1 MSFRKPCHMPFRK
14 LIPSFTLTA
23 CRPPFKASSRSL
35 QMAPPSP
42 PMLDDILSQMSQR
55 DFPSTQ
61 LFRSNSEFFNNN
73 TASIGTSTAADLLDN
88 ERSFLHSS
96 RHSSQNHDKWI
107 TSEAHIS
114 HSRYSQPSLFI
125 EDEDDYGGDEIL
137 QDSPELFTQRSDFH
151 KDLTVDSEGRAAN
164 VCELY

>member
-1 MSFRKPCHMPFRK
+1 
-14 LIPSFTLTA
+14 
-23 CRPPFKASSRSL
+23 
-35 QMAPPSP
+35 MAPPSP

-61 LFRSNSEFFNNN
+61 LFRSNSEFFNSA
-73 TASIGTSTAADLLDN
+73 ASIGTATAVDLLDN
-88 ERSFLHSS
+88 ERSFLHSGFYS
-96 RHSSQNHDKWI
+96 GHSSQNHGKWI

-125 EDEDDYGGDEIL
+125 DDEDDYGGDEIL

-151 KDLTVDSEGRAAN
+151 TDPTMDSEGRTAN
-164 VCELY
+164 VCKLY

>member
-1 MSFRKPCHMPFRK
+1 
-14 LIPSFTLTA
+14 
-23 CRPPFKASSRSL
+23 
-35 QMAPPSP
+35 MAPPSP

-73 TASIGTSTAADLLDN
+73 AASIGTSTAVDLFDN
-88 ERSFLHSS
+88 ERSFLHSN

-107 TSEAHIS
+107 TNEGHIS
-114 HSRYSQPSLFI
+114 HSRFPQPSLFI

-151 KDLTVDSEGRAAN
+151 TDPTMDSEGRTAN
-164 VCELY
+164 VCKLY

>member
-1 MSFRKPCHMPFRK
+1 
-14 LIPSFTLTA
+14 
-23 CRPPFKASSRSL
+23 
-35 QMAPPSP
+35 MAPPSP

-73 TASIGTSTAADLLDN
+73 AASIGTSTAVDLLDN

-96 RHSSQNHDKWI
+96 TYSRYSRQIHDKWI
-107 TSEAHIS
+107 PSEAQIS

-125 EDEDDYGGDEIL
+125 DDEDDYGGDESL
-137 QDSPELFTQRSDFH
+137 QGSPELFSQRSDLH
-151 KDLTVDSEGRAAN
+151 TDPTKDSEGRTAN
-164 VCELY
+164 VCSKRLPLRLF

>member
-1 MSFRKPCHMPFRK
+1 
-14 LIPSFTLTA
+14 
-23 CRPPFKASSRSL
+23 
-35 QMAPPSP
+35 MAPPSP

-73 TASIGTSTAADLLDN
+73 AASIGTSTAADLLDN

-151 KDLTVDSEGRAAN
+151 KDPTVDSEGRTAN